1 MLNQISHWME
11 YAAAAVDLV
20 LLLRLLAL
28 RLQRTYLFLT
38 LACALAVIFDVA
50 DLLFADQ
57 APRVQIYSELFAA
70 CIFPLAAWDIF
81 EEISVSVASL
91 RRLAMLRTLASFI
104 IISFFGLVWLSSFT
118 EKDDPT
124 GLAFPLAL
132 TMIVST
138 ATSAGCLG
146 FLWIMRRGIQ
156 LQKIV
161 VKKNTFVWMIFFA
174 LLMAGQLLSW
184 FVLMAEEFL
193 SGPARETF
201 SPIINMALNSYGMAI
216 TIWCA
221 VKLRGLQKDIL
232 DPVSE
237 TETRP

>member
-11 YAAAAVDLV
+11 NAAAAVDLV
-20 LLLRLLAL
+20 LLLRVLAL

-57 APRVQIYSELFAA
+57 TPRLQIYSELFVA
-70 CIFPLAAWDIF
+70 CFFTPAAWDVF
-81 EEISVSVASL
+81 EEISVSVAAL

-118 EKDDPT
+118 DKDDPT
-124 GLAFPLAL
+124 GLAFPFAL

-146 FLWIMRRGIQ
+146 FLWIMRRGMQ
-156 LQKIV
+156 LQKIA
-161 VKKNTFVWMIFFA
+161 VKKNTFVWMTFFA

-193 SGPARETF
+193 SGPARENF
-201 SPIINMALNSYGMAI
+201 SPIINMALNSYGMVI

-221 VKLRGLQKDIL
+221 LKLRGLQKDIL